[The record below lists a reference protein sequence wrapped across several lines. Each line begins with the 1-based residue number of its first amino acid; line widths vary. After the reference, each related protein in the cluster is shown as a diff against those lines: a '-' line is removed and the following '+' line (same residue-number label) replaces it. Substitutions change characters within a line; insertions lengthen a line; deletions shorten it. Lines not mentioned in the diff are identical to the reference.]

1 MSCNYVLTNTV
12 RDKETVVRE
21 YDGKLVTWSYMLMP
35 DLVPNYKKIQ
45 KKEYCNP
52 FFWIITDVT
61 NNVK

>member
-1 MSCNYVLTNTV
+1 MSNNGVLDNLV

-35 DLVPNYKKIQ
+35 IFVDNYKKIQ

-61 NNVK
+61 ENVQ

>member
-1 MSCNYVLTNTV
+1 MSNNGVLDNLV

-61 NNVK
+61 DNVK

>member
-1 MSCNYVLTNTV
+1 MSCNYVSTNTV

-61 NNVK
+61 DNVK